1 MRAATGTAVSRANC
15 HPFKAGRFLFMHNG
29 QVGDWP
35 RLRRKVEA
43 MIPDELYGTRTGT
56 TDSEAIFLAA
66 LGQGLERDSIG
77 AFRRVLHAVHDEM
90 RALDITAPLRFTATW
105 TDGIHV
111 WAVRWASDDK
121 PPSLYWRRGDN
132 GLIVVSEPVDAQR
145 DQWRPVPPG
154 GGLVARIGAAPE
166 MFTFH

>member
-1 MRAATGTAVSRANC
+1 
-15 HPFKAGRFLFMHNG
+15 MHNG

-35 RLRRKVEA
+35 RLRRRVEA
-43 MIPDELYGTRTGT
+43 MIPDELYSVRTGT

-66 LGQGLERDSIG
+66 LGQGLERDSVG
-77 AFRRVLHAVHDEM
+77 AFQRVLHAIRDEM
-90 RALDITAPLRFTATW
+90 RALAITAPLRFTATW
-105 TDGIHV
+105 TDGDRV

-121 PPSLYWRRGDN
+121 PPSLYWRRGEN

-145 DQWRPVPPG
+145 DQWRPVPPS
-154 GGLVARIGAAPE
+154 GGLVARVGAAPE